1 MVSSGDY
8 VLLFPEDAP
17 GLEQPVYERVTSLT
31 AATVKITGAP
41 NHDEQLTW
49 SMALPAGSRSLAAG
63 WVQDQVVD
71 VTPTGVQVRHGDE
84 ISDCTT
90 KHLIKTDPIISL
102 LLWDAVTPHGHGASK
117 IRQTHVQLLDEFL
130 GHIANLQLKPSRDM
144 AVILAGIVPDEKIL
158 SPDTV
163 RPWVDMSTG
172 MERHFPLQ
180 HAVDFVY
187 VSDSHA
193 RRISKSI
200 RDSIG
205 ASFCSP
211 PTRGPHGQASTPT
224 RAEAASQDSFYD
236 AEGASIASN
245 TAEDRHGSTEP
256 SPSIPGRH
264 RYASGTIAKAPTID
278 LPQAYDDLD
287 KASKY
292 AFRPTPHQAAVHELL
307 VSPRKRF
314 GMRGLSIMHFGFMD
328 RVSKMVRV
336 KSREANN
343 QNFSR
348 AVAMPEAQAPSSVDD
363 ITTALSSL
371 QTYCTTFMATEVG
384 DLVRSLHAFV
394 QQEIPKIWPVED
406 LQHFV
411 FWIDGVLKA
420 FREAAVDDLHGGG
433 KTRRSIQATVARN
446 NPDIQATSPL
456 LTQRRLQDLLRHGP
470 LQLQSRQASST
481 RVVETAETGRRRQDQ
496 SHNLATAVSV
506 SQATRL
512 DATDQHQYQAIF
524 RVVQAKLKER
534 LYAAHRIVAEAYP
547 SSGLSLPDLVR
558 LARGE
563 TAEDS
568 RPNKALD
575 PSTYER
581 LLVGFPQQ
589 ELLVRIDREG
599 FRARWLQASPPQSR
613 WPRNHWSAM
622 TSDHLVVG
630 RIREGEEIV
639 KCEHVSAL
647 AARIELLQMRFPNL
661 RILMLKGDVHGHSAT
676 CGITPR
682 MFAGWVAHFR
692 TGPQV

>member
-41 NHDEQLTW
+41 NHDEQL
-49 SMALPAGSRSLAAG
+49 PVAAHLLRG

-200 RDSIG
+200 RDSIEPRRRHKTHSTTPRAP
-205 ASFCSP
+205 ASRPIRQRIDMDPVDQPNPSP
-211 PTRGPHGQASTPT
+211 ANPNAKENYHARVV
-224 RAEAASQDSFYD
+224 RALASQQNLLLAYLDGIGTL
-236 AEGASIASN
+236 A
-245 TAEDRHGSTEP
+245 EP
-256 SPSIPGRH
+256 SRKRQP
-264 RYASGTIAKAPTID
+264 ID
-278 LPQAYDDLD
+278 LPQAYDDLV

-307 VSPRKRF
+307 VSPSEAGTSPDTFVDSLIPHFSVRFAPHPGVLIRLYVFQF

-512 DATDQHQYQAIF
+512 DVCIRIAVILLPPPYITRYEPTSTSAS
-524 RVVQAKLKER
+524 
-534 LYAAHRIVAEAYP
+534 AASVLTL
-547 SSGLSLPDLVR
+547 G
-558 LARGE
+558 
-563 TAEDS
+563 
-568 RPNKALD
+568 
-575 PSTYER
+575 
-581 LLVGFPQQ
+581 
-589 ELLVRIDREG
+589 
-599 FRARWLQASPPQSR
+599 
-613 WPRNHWSAM
+613 
-622 TSDHLVVG
+622 TSD
-630 RIREGEEIV
+630 IRRLTSINI
-639 KCEHVSAL
+639 KPYSVSSK
-647 AARIELLQMRFPNL
+647 P
-661 RILMLKGDVHGHSAT
+661 S
-676 CGITPR
+676 
-682 MFAGWVAHFR
+682 
-692 TGPQV
+692 

>member
-41 NHDEQLTW
+41 NHDEQL
-49 SMALPAGSRSLAAG
+49 PVAAHLLRG

-158 SPDTV
+158 SPDT
-163 RPWVDMSTG
+163 RIDMDPVDQPNPSPANPNAK
-172 MERHFPLQ
+172 EN
-180 HAVDFVY
+180 Y
-187 VSDSHA
+187 HA
-193 RRISKSI
+193 RVV
-200 RDSIG
+200 
-205 ASFCSP
+205 
-211 PTRGPHGQASTPT
+211 
-224 RAEAASQDSFYD
+224 RALASQQNLLLAYLDGIGTL
-236 AEGASIASN
+236 A
-245 TAEDRHGSTEP
+245 EP
-256 SPSIPGRH
+256 SRKRQP
-264 RYASGTIAKAPTID
+264 ID
-278 LPQAYDDLD
+278 LPQAYDDLV

-307 VSPRKRF
+307 VSPSEAGTSPDTFVDSLIPHFSVRFAPHPGVLIRLYVFQF

-512 DATDQHQYQAIF
+512 DVCIRIAHGFVFDRNTTNMQYFLSELTRRA
-524 RVVQAKLKER
+524 
-534 LYAAHRIVAEAYP
+534 
-547 SSGLSLPDLVR
+547 GLSLPDLVR

-630 RIREGEEIV
+630 RIREGEEIGAYIV
-639 KCEHVSAL
+639 IDVDVFSRGVHVSPFGAIAKKESQADAFRL
-647 AARIELLQMRFPNL
+647 IHDLSTPTGCCPNDL
-661 RILMLKGDVHGHSAT
+661 TETATYMGHSAT